1 MSKPFLRPRSG
12 HSLFKSGSI
21 CIFVPE
27 LYDARI
33 LKGCQQS
40 HPAQLFQPILV
51 NFHFGSSSMATARG
65 RGGGFGR
72 RWSGRHA
79 RAAAETAGCRLGR
92 RRSHRRPRTSAAPS
106 TSSPLIG
113 RQFEVSSLSVG
124 LSAVSVGL
132 LVESGRAID
141 LPSWSVSCRVVCACW
156 GSVFPGSR
164 NQDFFVSALVCVRR
178 SVCGCVSVRLLAQ
191 FLRRGTPLF
200 FPSVLSFVL
209 VCAHAVMGSAGVV
222 LSSVSASASAGSS
235 GGCCWW
241 ERSRAHARVLS
252 SVF

>member
-1 MSKPFLRPRSG
+1 M
-12 HSLFKSGSI
+12 
-21 CIFVPE
+21 
-27 LYDARI
+27 DA
-33 LKGCQQS
+33 
-40 HPAQLFQPILV
+40 PA
-51 NFHFGSSSMATARG
+51 S
-65 RGGGFGR
+65 
-72 RWSGRHA
+72 
-79 RAAAETAGCRLGR
+79 
-92 RRSHRRPRTSAAPS
+92 TSARCGAH
-106 TSSPLIG
+106 
-113 RQFEVSSLSVG
+113 RQGKFALGGSVG
-124 LSAVSVGL
+124 LSVGRSVG
-132 LVESGRAID
+132 SGPAID

-209 VCAHAVMGSAGVV
+209 VCARAVMGSAGVV
-222 LSSVSASASAGSS
+222 LASVSASASAGSS

-252 SVF
+252 SAGSPWRACGDARCGVGCGASRLGGPRIPTADGRGSIDRSAQKPGVLYTLQMKFDSDCGSCVLLRTCELYKKTAPF